1 MGGCTSE
8 QQEKYRHDAKAM
20 QKASQ
25 VSYQV
30 PSVAPSSFVQ
40 SQVQQLPLQPQ
51 LPPMPNRSGQ
61 STRQIM
67 PPLPPQGQYP
77 QPQSLVP
84 QPRAMTPSRQPAML
98 PTRPMTPSKPMT
110 PGRPMTPSQ
119 QMGPSSIVGPPP
131 ASYLPPAHIQ
141 QMTQPLQPIEQV
153 EISGKIKATKE
164 KVNNLIV
171 QMER

>member
-1 MGGCTSE
+1 
-8 QQEKYRHDAKAM
+8 
-20 QKASQ
+20 
-25 VSYQV
+25 
-30 PSVAPSSFVQ
+30 
-40 SQVQQLPLQPQ
+40 
-51 LPPMPNRSGQ
+51 
-61 STRQIM
+61 
-67 PPLPPQGQYP
+67 
-77 QPQSLVP
+77 
-84 QPRAMTPSRQPAML
+84 
-98 PTRPMTPSKPMT
+98 MTPSKPMT